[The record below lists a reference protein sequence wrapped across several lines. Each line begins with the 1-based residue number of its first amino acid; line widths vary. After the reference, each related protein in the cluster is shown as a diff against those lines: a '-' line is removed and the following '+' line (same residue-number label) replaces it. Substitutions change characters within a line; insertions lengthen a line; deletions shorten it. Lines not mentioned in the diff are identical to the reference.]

1 MFLPDLAH
9 WVAAPYQTTR
19 DLIDLYSANGT
30 RSLITN
36 VTIDEFIA
44 KSFKLNPDYASY
56 ANLLMISLQ
65 QGSICQTRPFLPKMD
80 AEDNMEEE
88 IMIKE
93 ILMQQLLK
101 ESVL

>member
-1 MFLPDLAH
+1 M
-9 WVAAPYQTTR
+9 YQTTR
-19 DLIDLYSANGT
+19 DLIDLYSANDT

-36 VTIDEFIA
+36 VTIDKFIA

-56 ANLLMISLQ
+56 ANLLMTSSQ

-80 AEDNMEEE
+80 AEDNMEDE
-88 IMIKE
+88 IMIQE